1 MIIFL
6 LVILAIIS
14 LANYSVGEGQ
24 AKGLKLIFSLTLAII
39 LSLFMESMKENLLFT
54 GTLQVIVYFAL
65 PIISFTIFQVLLYR
79 DHIHALQPE
88 PKKQLVKKVILIV
101 SILLLCSFAFKQFT
115 ENKGYVRYLS
125 HHLSNDVSKVGHNLI
140 YNQKIYDKAINE
152 RKISINEAQ
161 MIIENHYNLI
171 WTLQKYA
178 QLDRELNNR
187 DVIVTGTT
195 NENASEIESTF
206 TRWMQDQ
213 TAFATSDYQSLSLLT
228 DIYKDLELEAD
239 FVERIEI
246 IKELNKQWLK
256 AFAKNVEGFEMVDG
270 ELLFDHELYWNTYKK
285 NGISNKFWRELLK
298 DFDVYTKDF
307 LEENGYYQRKLSF

>member
-24 AKGLKLIFSLTLAII
+24 AKGLKLILSLTLAII
-39 LSLFMESMKENLLFT
+39 LSLFMESMKENLWFT

-65 PIISFTIFQVLLYR
+65 PIVSFASFQVLLYR
-79 DHIHALQPE
+79 DHIRDLQVE
-88 PKKQLVKKVILIV
+88 PKKQLVRNVILIV
-101 SILLLCSFAFKQFT
+101 SIVLLCAFGFKQFT
-115 ENKGYVRYLS
+115 ENKGYDRYLS
-125 HHLSNDVSKVGHNLI
+125 HQLSNDVSRVGHNLN

-178 QLDRELNNR
+178 QLGRELNKLDEN
-187 DVIVTGTT
+187 VTAKTD
-195 NENASEIESTF
+195 ENASVIESTF

-213 TAFATSDYQSLSLLT
+213 TASATSDYQSLSLLT
-228 DIYKDLELEAD
+228 DIYKDLDIEAD

-246 IKELNKQWLK
+246 INELNKQWLK
-256 AFAKNVEGFEMVDG
+256 AFAKNVEGFEIVDG
-270 ELLFDHELYWNTYKK
+270 ELLFDGELYWNTYKK